1 MKEQTKP
8 RQNVKS
14 VGKAKT
20 KNTVNTEVIST
31 SFLYALVAFIII
43 FCAVI
48 SLTNRK
54 NDIDSAETTSAIT
67 QEEVIN
73 EDTVD
78 FSSIP
83 ESLVNLY
90 NVNPDARDFVL
101 RYNIENALPHEID
114 RSSLLESES
123 VPLLM
128 QWDKRWGYNEYCGGF
143 AALTACGP
151 VCLSMVA
158 LHLKK
163 DASLT
168 PTRIMEFAVQNKFAT
183 TDNGSLWTLMSE
195 GGKKLGLNV
204 EELPLSEER
213 VISHLKDGHPVIC
226 IMGPGNFTTTGHFIV
241 LKEYKDGKLLVNDP
255 NSYKNSEK
263 AWSFD
268 EFKGEIKNMWAFSA

>member
-101 RYNIENALPHEID
+101 RYNIENAL
-114 RSSLLESES
+114 
-123 VPLLM
+123 
-128 QWDKRWGYNEYCGGF
+128 
-143 AALTACGP
+143 
-151 VCLSMVA
+151 
-158 LHLKK
+158 LH
-163 DASLT
+163 
-168 PTRIMEFAVQNKFAT
+168 N
-183 TDNGSLWTLMSE
+183 
-195 GGKKLGLNV
+195 
-204 EELPLSEER
+204 
-213 VISHLKDGHPVIC
+213 
-226 IMGPGNFTTTGHFIV
+226 
-241 LKEYKDGKLLVNDP
+241 
-255 NSYKNSEK
+255 
-263 AWSFD
+263 
-268 EFKGEIKNMWAFSA
+268 AFLIQ